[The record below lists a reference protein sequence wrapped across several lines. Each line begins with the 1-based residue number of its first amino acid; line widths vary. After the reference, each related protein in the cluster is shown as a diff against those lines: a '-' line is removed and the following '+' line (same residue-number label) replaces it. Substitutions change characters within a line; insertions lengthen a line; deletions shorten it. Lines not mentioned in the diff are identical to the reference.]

1 MSLKF
6 NVIAIIGYAGTGKTA
21 LALDLVKYSPGIYH
35 KVITATTR
43 NIRDKEIDKLD
54 YHFYSKDEFEL
65 KIKNKEFIEHA
76 KYNGNFYGTPISSFN
91 TKKINLLVV
100 EPSGIMSLYNHPKI
114 NLLNIVN
121 VEREYGL
128 ILNSINDEA
137 RIRQITS
144 RRVNKEEE
152 KEFEKIPNII
162 KNQIINFKNNSSDI
176 RFASINFNKIFNMT
190 GVVNLYDYELDSF
203 IKENLNILKKSS
215 SKTKNGTLKFFLD
228 SLLKEGE
235 VLLKDVTNSKEKNDL
250 FFMSRVNSFMDNLET
265 LKTFNKF
272 KNTASNELTKNTLM
286 DIHSRVSLLD
296 SFSKI
301 KHFYNNNEKKFSE
314 DKKLLFSVLKS
325 DIDILKDSNG
335 LIEKK
340 VFRDIEKN
348 IKTLL
353 VYKSLIEI
361 TINNPIVLNS
371 SYLVDYAHIQY
382 NKYNKKQF
390 RLTIDSNKS
399 DLLENDII
407 YKSFLNNGKKQN
419 IEVILSTNNNHF
431 SLFVDNKPLVVF
443 ELNEN
448 KLKAIDLPENELI
461 NKFKNKEIP
470 IKEIPV
476 NKQTE
481 TLYKTLINENLL
493 ENYNTSLYIK
503 SSSLREKVESILHN
517 KLYEN
522 SYSPIK

>member
-235 VLLKDVTNSKEKNDL
+235 VL
-250 FFMSRVNSFMDNLET
+250 
-265 LKTFNKF
+265 
-272 KNTASNELTKNTLM
+272 
-286 DIHSRVSLLD
+286 
-296 SFSKI
+296 
-301 KHFYNNNEKKFSE
+301 
-314 DKKLLFSVLKS
+314 
-325 DIDILKDSNG
+325 
-335 LIEKK
+335 
-340 VFRDIEKN
+340 
-348 IKTLL
+348 
-353 VYKSLIEI
+353 
-361 TINNPIVLNS
+361 
-371 SYLVDYAHIQY
+371 
-382 NKYNKKQF
+382 
-390 RLTIDSNKS
+390 
-399 DLLENDII
+399 
-407 YKSFLNNGKKQN
+407 
-419 IEVILSTNNNHF
+419 
-431 SLFVDNKPLVVF
+431 
-443 ELNEN
+443 
-448 KLKAIDLPENELI
+448 
-461 NKFKNKEIP
+461 
-470 IKEIPV
+470 
-476 NKQTE
+476 
-481 TLYKTLINENLL
+481 
-493 ENYNTSLYIK
+493 
-503 SSSLREKVESILHN
+503 
-517 KLYEN
+517 
-522 SYSPIK
+522 